1 MLRQLILDTVKEF
14 PWKPISI
21 LCRVLHIDNVKNVE
35 KCCHDLVADGLL
47 DTQVDSHN
55 CQVLRYSLTTAGIKL
70 ATSSPSAARTAP
82 THSSHRVRTVMKF
95 YNTLEAKNVQHY
107 TLVAQIRQLFQ
118 ENPQVPCR
126 CKYQIRA
133 WVDETMESVQS
144 ALYYLL
150 HTGELVQCGP
160 LLFNRTWP
168 AALARQFCRTT

>member
-14 PWKPISI
+14 PCKPISI

-55 CQVLRYSLTTAGIKL
+55 CQVLRYSLTIAGNKL
-70 ATSSPSAARTAP
+70 TTSSPSHTAP
-82 THSSHRVRTVMKF
+82 ANRSHRVRTVMKF
-95 YNTLEAKNVQHY
+95 YNTLEVKNVQHY

-126 CKYQIRA
+126 CKYQIHA

-160 LLFNRTWP
+160 LLFSRVWS
-168 AALARQFCRTT
+168 AALAGQFRRTT